1 MHEKKNDN
9 AKKIMSVHILK
20 FAKSTVQT
28 KITNPK
34 NRLFISI
41 QAASGLTRNPPKKA

>member
-9 AKKIMSVHILK
+9 TKKILQVRILK
-20 FAKSTVQT
+20 FAK
-28 KITNPK
+28 ITSSK

-41 QAASGLTRNPPKKA
+41 QAASGLTRNPLKKS

>member
-9 AKKIMSVHILK
+9 TKKILQVRILK
-20 FAKSTVQT
+20 SA
-28 KITNPK
+28 KITSSK

-41 QAASGLTRNPPKKA
+41 QAAFGLTQYPPNKS